1 MSSVGVFVIKLNVVD
16 PSLDVMPLGDVVELF
31 VDITVLSSDT
41 GEFSNDVVTLCEVDT
56 FCGVIVWTSSAVVG
70 RLMIVPSNT
79 HW

>member
-16 PSLDVMPLGDVVELF
+16 PSLDVMPLGDVVELS

-56 FCGVIVWTSSAVVG
+56 ICGVIV
-70 RLMIVPSNT
+70 
-79 HW
+79 